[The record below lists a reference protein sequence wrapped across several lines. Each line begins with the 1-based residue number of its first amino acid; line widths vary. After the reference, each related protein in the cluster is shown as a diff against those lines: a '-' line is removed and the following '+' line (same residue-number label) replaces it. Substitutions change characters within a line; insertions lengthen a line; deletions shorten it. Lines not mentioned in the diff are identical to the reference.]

1 MNKKSFIFWSIFVA
15 LAVLRLWQ
23 SSIDTRISSDNC
35 LKQNITGMGKIV
47 SEPEKKDT
55 GQVFVI
61 FADNFSTREASEICG
76 ADVAIRVKTK
86 LYPSFLFGDQ
96 VSFSGKLLEPA
107 NFENADG
114 RVFDYIGYLE
124 KDDIYFEIKSANV
137 KRLDRTDTQ
146 LSLSDHFKINNLFD
160 SVSSQL
166 FIIKKSFVHSL
177 EKNLGEPHSAL
188 AGGLVVGEKS
198 ALGKQL
204 LDDFRKVGLI
214 HIVVLS
220 GYNIT
225 IVADAMR
232 RLLLFL
238 PRFWG
243 IFFGGLGVAMF
254 GILVGG
260 GATVVRSCLMA
271 GIALTA
277 DLARR
282 DYSVLRALIFVGL
295 IMLIENPK
303 ILLHDPSFQLSFL
316 ATLGLIFLARPIE
329 NKIGFVTERF
339 GLRGIVASTF
349 ATLIFVSPYILYTM
363 GQISIVGVVVNILVL
378 PFVPVTMLFVFLAG
392 VIGMFSTFVATPFA
406 WVSYFLLSYELFMVN
421 NFAKLPFA
429 SLNVGQFSPWWVV
442 GFYGLMV
449 VLPYFKFFSTLLQ
462 FKFIK
467 KSST

>member
-1 MNKKSFIFWSIFVA
+1 
-15 LAVLRLWQ
+15 
-23 SSIDTRISSDNC
+23 
-35 LKQNITGMGKIV
+35 
-47 SEPEKKDT
+47 
-55 GQVFVI
+55 
-61 FADNFSTREASEICG
+61 
-76 ADVAIRVKTK
+76 
-86 LYPSFLFGDQ
+86 
-96 VSFSGKLLEPA
+96 
-107 NFENADG
+107 
-114 RVFDYIGYLE
+114 
-124 KDDIYFEIKSANV
+124 
-137 KRLDRTDTQ
+137 
-146 LSLSDHFKINNLFD
+146 
-160 SVSSQL
+160 
-166 FIIKKSFVHSL
+166 
-177 EKNLGEPHSAL
+177 
-188 AGGLVVGEKS
+188 VGEKS

-238 PRFWG
+238 PRVWG
-243 IFFGGLGVAMF
+243 IFFGGLGVAIF
-254 GILVGG
+254 GVLVGG

-271 GIALTA
+271 VIALTA

-303 ILLHDPSFQLSFL
+303 ILLNDPSFQLSFL

-329 NKIGFVTERF
+329 NKINFITERF

-406 WVSYFLLSYELFMVN
+406 WVSYFLLSYELLMVN

-429 SLNVGQFSPWWVV
+429 SLNVGKFSPWWVV
-442 GFYGLMV
+442 GFYVIILIIIYMHS
-449 VLPYFKFFSTLLQ
+449 KNAS
-462 FKFIK
+462 IK
-467 KSST
+467 LDN

>member
-23 SSIDTRISSDNC
+23 SSTDTRISSDKC
-35 LKQNITGMGKIV
+35 LKQHTTGTGKII
-47 SEPEKKDT
+47 SEPEKKET

-61 FADNFSTREASEICG
+61 FADHFSMIEASEICG
-76 ADVAIRVKTK
+76 EEVAIRVKTK
-86 LYPSFLFGDQ
+86 LYPSFSFGDQ
-96 VSFSGKLLEPA
+96 VVFSGKLLEPT
-107 NFENADG
+107 NFGNADG
-114 RVFDYIGYLE
+114 RVFDYVGYLE

-146 LSLSDHFKINNLFD
+146 LSLSDHFKIINLFD
-160 SVSSQL
+160 SISSQL

-243 IFFGGLGVAMF
+243 IFFGGLGVAIF

-349 ATLIFVSPYILYTM
+349 ATLIFVSPCILYTM

-429 SLNVGQFSPWWVV
+429 SLNVGQFSPWLVV
-442 GFYGLMV
+442 GFYV
-449 VLPYFKFFSTLLQ
+449 IISIIIYRQNKNAS
-462 FKFIK
+462 IK
-467 KSST
+467 LAN